1 MQIKNTEVHFSDV
14 SAEPTGTWM
23 ESTCSHHQSNF
34 NLNSPH
40 FGGCHAAV
48 TPTGR
53 QRALFLNAPAGPE
66 ERTPWP
72 RRATVESNCPL
83 IRPFLQALIKFT
95 SKR

>member
-23 ESTCSHHQSNF
+23 ESTFNHHHSNL

-40 FGGCHAAV
+40 FGCYRAAV

-53 QRALFLNAPAGPE
+53 QRALFLSAPAGPE
-66 ERTPWP
+66 ERTPRP
-72 RRATVESNCPL
+72 RRATVESNFPL
-83 IRPFLQALIKFT
+83 IRPFFAST
-95 SKR
+95 Y